1 MFHSH
6 WFTAGPANELLSRTP
21 RVPNPDCR
29 TGQVPPGS
37 WWRRDLQGPE
47 KSVTS
52 VGVRRSF
59 YIASDSHPKAMNSDP
74 RERVSRSRTCHI
86 QVLQQLKIEF
96 GVAIVPFVR
105 STESSS
111 MIPISGG
118 SGMPSR
124 LVIPRVVKLK
134 PLLSP
139 EPPSISCCMIFYLAL
154 LSPERPRLVT
164 CSQSR

>member
-105 STESSS
+105 SMGSSS
-111 MIPISGG
+111 MIPFFWWFRYALQTG
-118 SGMPSR
+118 SSQSCR
-124 LVIPRVVKLK
+124 TAA
-134 PLLSP
+134 SP
-139 EPPSISCCMIFYLAL
+139 ESGATKHLLLCDLCLYLSGPPVS
-154 LSPERPRLVT
+154 
-164 CSQSR
+164 